1 MPLVNI
7 CYNNETMNDVTE
19 LSVLI
24 KQCLCHKPVSL
35 LGECHAISMLYAL
48 DRGMSQMWPIFDQ
61 NPFQS
66 STIAVHLQQKCCVTS
81 VPTVFIF
88 QIWKHGQQDL
98 CFLFVI
104 WFTVISKIFW
114 DLRLPLSLWPLIWG
128 ISAPPLF
135 AYLKSYDKWRDEFH
149 MYFITFN
156 LLSLLIMGRKS
167 VHRSNKYE
175 VWLLNNETDAITYV

>member
-7 CYNNETMNDVTE
+7 CYNNRTMNDVTE

-24 KQCLCHKPVSL
+24 KQCLCHNPVSL
-35 LGECHAISMLYAL
+35 LGECHAISMLYTL

-66 STIAVHLQQKCCVTS
+66 STIAVHLQKKCCVTN

-88 QIWKHGQQDL
+88 QIWKHGQQVL

-104 WFTVISKIFW
+104 WFTV
-114 DLRLPLSLWPLIWG
+114 
-128 ISAPPLF
+128 
-135 AYLKSYDKWRDEFH
+135 
-149 MYFITFN
+149 
-156 LLSLLIMGRKS
+156 
-167 VHRSNKYE
+167 
-175 VWLLNNETDAITYV
+175 